1 MRYAVPGNL
10 MTTSRRAVALLI
22 LATLLI
28 PLTASQ
34 INPPD
39 DERGG
44 YDYAGEWQPRHAL
57 EIHDEWWDDWSRDS
71 NQNMIDDRLEWLL
84 EQPTE
89 FYSSWWRMA
98 DAGNARV
105 FVDYDHHPSSAD
117 VEAIEEL
124 GVEVTMRPA
133 YLDSLIATVPIELL
147 HHNSPILD
155 LPGIVMLEDLG
166 LAETHMNE
174 AAPNM
179 GVDQVWSQYG
189 YDGTGVT
196 IAVLDTGV
204 RGDHE
209 GLNDMDDEIT
219 LGCDQ
224 PDPDPFNPTPITI
237 DCDPKISAFYD
248 AVITDSER
256 PASES
261 YDSGTHGTHVAGI
274 AAGTGG
280 GQEAPDGSR
289 YVGVAPG
296 AWVVNI
302 LACCEGD
309 IQDVIEG
316 AQWAIENKDSKG
328 IDILTSSLGEQQL
341 EVHFDNDG
349 SSAWSQQMDAVA
361 ASGIITFLSAGNEFG
376 GATLAGCNTIDSPGD
391 ANLPITVASLDKDL
405 GLAIYSSR
413 GYTSDGRVKP
423 DVSTIGSNIMAPD
436 AATSDGYTSKSGTSM
451 ATPLMAGIAALM
463 VEANPDID
471 HEQVKSIVS
480 ALSIERDIQLL
491 DDPGFNDC
499 SILETRP
506 DNEFGYGQADPLSFV
521 QAAGAIDA
529 SLNVSM
535 NLETLDHL
543 GNESRISGT
552 STGGVPG
559 VGFVQVMVGGGDWKQ
574 AADLS
579 SGGDWSSWNIKLDP
593 HIESGNSTVYARL
606 VISDDRMS
614 PVDARRVVLVDEL
627 ASSSGGSGGQSSVGS
642 YVFFI
647 PFLATIVLLG
657 WTALRED
664 WSTNPVRK
672 QEENDEEDE
681 ESTISSNWL
690 EDPIGS
696 LTGGIGKFMSE
707 MRRGGALTENGTKR
721 LLTLCILYF
730 AQGLPWGF
738 ASVTFA
744 AYLVDNGVPVGD
756 IAILFATVALPWTFK
771 WIWGPVVDAV
781 NIPRYGAR
789 RQWVLI
795 AQAGMVVTLGTLLLV
810 PDLNAEIDLVTRLL
824 FVHNIFA
831 SLQDV
836 GTDALA
842 VEILEP
848 NEVAK
853 ANGFMFAAKRAGIIV
868 GGAVLGVS
876 VTQIGISGVIVIQL
890 VLLSLIL
897 LVPLTMVEKPGV
909 KLFPWSKPDESQ
921 WWDDLDD
928 QGDAQGIDA
937 DDSEISGPWLEE
949 KRFKIARK
957 VGVTLDSRRISISAF
972 FAIAALF
979 VWIAGFAIDVFT
991 IDFEAGDK
999 IRQITNPVSYVFF
1012 AISFVAFAL
1021 SSRGIL
1027 ASEDY
1032 PVTNPLARLPEGT
1045 RRGVAETSFYLTKA
1059 FSVRS
1064 ALLLIGLCLLSE
1076 LYIFVGPIVID
1087 IFINEAGWSQ
1097 AKYNG
1102 IVGGIVVF
1110 GALIGQIFGGLLGD
1124 KFGVRRVAMV
1134 GFTVL
1139 ALANACFAL
1148 LEPFWSNTSIMTVY
1162 LIMQAFV
1169 GGMAWICII
1178 SLSMRLTWSKVG
1190 GTQFTAYMSLFNL
1203 SGVFAYTLTE
1213 RMISIFDYKSAIY
1226 IGAALTLITVFM
1238 LVFIDEDE
1246 TDKILEDD
1254 DTHSEDEP
1262 EIYEPVLGD
1271 VMIDEKP
1278 APSV

>member
-1 MRYAVPGNL
+1 

-155 LPGIVMLEDLG
+155 LPGVVMLEDLG

-341 EVHFDNDG
+341 EAHFDNDG

-593 HIESGNSTVYARL
+593 HFESGNSTVYARL

-627 ASSSGGSGGQSSVGS
+627 ASSSGGSGGQSSVGA

-681 ESTISSNWL
+681 ESTISSNWR

-696 LTGGIGKFMSE
+696 LTGGIGKFIDE
-707 MRRGGALTENGTKR
+707 IRRGGALTENGTKR

-876 VTQIGISGVIVIQL
+876 VTQIGISGVIAIQL
-890 VLLSLIL
+890 ILLSLIL

-937 DDSEISGPWLEE
+937 DGPEISGPWLEE

-1021 SSRGIL
+1021 SSGGIL

-1032 PVTNPLARLPEGT
+1032 PVTNPLTRLPEGT

-1246 TDKILEDD
+1246 TDRVLEDD

>member
-1 MRYAVPGNL
+1 MRYAPPGNL

-34 INPPD
+34 INPRD

-44 YDYAGEWQPRHAL
+44 YDHAGEWQPRHAL
-57 EIHDEWWDDWSRDS
+57 EIHDEWWKDWSRDS

-89 FYSSWWRMA
+89 FYSSWWRLA

-105 FVDYDHHPSSAD
+105 FIDYDHHPSSAD

-124 GVEVTMRPA
+124 GVEVTMRPI
-133 YLDSLIATVPIELL
+133 YLDSLIATVPIDLL
-147 HHNSPILD
+147 HHESPILD
-155 LPGIVMLEDLG
+155 LSGVVMLEDLG

-209 GLNDMDDEIT
+209 GLNDLDDEIT

-261 YDSGTHGTHVAGI
+261 YDSGTHGSHVAGI

-280 GQEAPDGSR
+280 GQEAPDGSK

-328 IDILTSSLGEQQL
+328 IDILTSSLGEQQF
-341 EVHFDNDG
+341 EIHFDNDG

-471 HEQVKSIVS
+471 HEQVKSIIS

-499 SILETRP
+499 SVLETRP

-521 QAAGAIDA
+521 QAAGAIDS

-535 NLETLDHL
+535 NIVTLEHL
-543 GNESRISGT
+543 GNESRVSGT

-559 VGFVQVMVGGGDWKQ
+559 VGFVEVMVGGGDWKQ

-579 SGGDWSSWNIKLDP
+579 SAKDWSSWNIKLDP
-593 HIESGNSTVYARL
+593 HAESGNSTVYARL
-606 VISDDRMS
+606 VISDERMS

-627 ASSSGGSGGQSSVGS
+627 ASSSGGAGGQSSIGA

-647 PFLATIVLLG
+647 PFLATLALLG

-664 WSTNPVRK
+664 WSTSPVKK
-672 QEENDEEDE
+672 QENDEEDI
-681 ESTISSNWL
+681 ESTPSSNWR
-690 EDPIGS
+690 EDPFGS
-696 LTGGIGKFMSE
+696 FTGGIRKFSAE
-707 MRRGGALTENGTKR
+707 IRRGGPLTENGTKR

-744 AYLVDNGVPVGD
+744 AYLVDNGVPIGD

-824 FVHNIFA
+824 FIHNIFA

-876 VTQIGISGVIVIQL
+876 VTQIGIGGVIAIQL

-897 LVPLTMVEKPGV
+897 LVPLTMVERPGV
-909 KLFPWSKPDESQ
+909 KLFPWSKSDEGE
-921 WWDDLDD
+921 WWDVSDH
-928 QGDAQGIDA
+928 QGDTQGIENS
-937 DDSEISGPWLEE
+937 DSQNPSEPWLEE
-949 KRFKIARK
+949 QRFKIARK
-957 VGVTLDSRRISISAF
+957 VGFTLDSRKISLSAF
-972 FAIAALF
+972 FAIAALSI
-979 VWIAGFAIDVFT
+979 WIVGFAIDVFT
-991 IDFEAGDK
+991 IDFKAGDN
-999 IRQITNPVSYVFF
+999 IRQITNPVSYFF
-1012 AISFVAFAL
+1012 FLISLVVFAL
-1021 SSRGIL
+1021 SARGVLGSR
-1027 ASEDY
+1027 DY
-1032 PVTNPLARLPEGT
+1032 RVTNPLARLPEGT

-1110 GALIGQIFGGLLGD
+1110 GALIGQVIGGLLGD
-1124 KFGVRRVAMV
+1124 RFGVRRVAMV

-1148 LEPFWSNTSIMTVY
+1148 LEPLWSNTSIMTVY
-1162 LIMQAFV
+1162 LIAQAFV

-1213 RMISIFDYKSAIY
+1213 RMISVFDYKSAIY

-1246 TDKILEDD
+1246 TDRILEDD
-1254 DTHSEDEP
+1254 DTHSQDEP
-1262 EIYEPVLGD
+1262 EIFEPILGD

>member
-1 MRYAVPGNL
+1 M
-10 MTTSRRAVALLI
+10 
-22 LATLLI
+22 LI

-34 INPPD
+34 INPQD

-57 EIHDEWWDDWSRDS
+57 EIHDDWWNDWSRDS
-71 NQNMIDDRLEWLL
+71 NQNKVDDRLEWLL

-98 DAGNARV
+98 ESGSARV
-105 FVDYDHHPSSAD
+105 FIDYDHHPSSAD
-117 VEAIEEL
+117 VDAVERL
-124 GVEVTMRPA
+124 GVEVTMRPV
-133 YLDSLIATVPIELL
+133 YLDSLIATIPIDLI
-147 HHNSPILD
+147 HHNSPILN
-155 LPGIVMLEDLG
+155 LSGVVMLEDLG

-209 GLNDMDDEIT
+209 GLNDLDDEIT

-224 PDPDPFNPTPITI
+224 PDPDPFNPAPITI

-261 YDSGTHGTHVAGI
+261 YDSGTHGSHVAGI

-280 GQEAPDGSR
+280 GQEAPDGSK

-316 AQWAIENKDSKG
+316 AQWAIENKESKG
-328 IDILTSSLGEQQL
+328 IDILTSSLGEQQF
-341 EVHFDNDG
+341 EIHFDNDG

-391 ANLPITVASLDKDL
+391 ANLPITVASLDKNL

-471 HEQVKSIVS
+471 HNQVKSIIS

-499 SILETRP
+499 SVLETRP

-521 QAAGAIDA
+521 QAAGAIDS

-535 NLETLDHL
+535 NVDTLDHL

-559 VGFVQVMVGGGDWKQ
+559 VGYVEVMVGGDNWKQ

-593 HIESGNSTVYARL
+593 HTQSGNSTVYARL
-606 VISDDRMS
+606 VISEERMS
-614 PVDARRVVLVDEL
+614 PVDARRVVLVDG
-627 ASSSGGSGGQSSVGS
+627 ATGTSGGAEGQASIGA
-642 YVFFI
+642 YIFFI
-647 PFLATIVLLG
+647 PFFATLALLG

-664 WSTNPVRK
+664 WSISPAK
-672 QEENDEEDE
+672 KKENDDEDV
-681 ESTISSNWL
+681 ESTHSSNWR
-690 EDPIGS
+690 EDPFRS
-696 LTGGIGKFMSE
+696 FTGGLRKFASE
-707 MRRGGALTENGTKR
+707 MRRGGPLTENGTKR

-744 AYLVDNGVPVGD
+744 AYLVDNGVPIGD

-876 VTQIGISGVIVIQL
+876 VTQIGISGVIAIQL

-897 LVPLTMVEKPGV
+897 LVPLTMVERPGV
-909 KLFPWSKPDESQ
+909 KLFPWSKPDQSQ
-921 WWDDLDD
+921 WWDDLDP
-928 QGDAQGIDA
+928 QESGQSPYGDSD
-937 DDSEISGPWLEE
+937 ISQPWLEE
-949 KRFKIARK
+949 ERFKIARK
-957 VGVTLDSRRISISAF
+957 VGVTLDSKRISVSAF
-972 FAIAALF
+972 FAIAGLLL
-979 VWIAGFAIDVFT
+979 WIVGFAVDVFT
-991 IDFEAGDK
+991 IDFKLGDN
-999 IRQITNPVSYVFF
+999 IRQITNPVSYLFF
-1012 AISFVAFAL
+1012 IISLATFAL
-1021 SSRGIL
+1021 SAKGIFG
-1027 ASEDY
+1027 ARDY
-1032 PVTNPLARLPEGT
+1032 HVTNPLARLPEGT

-1110 GALIGQIFGGLLGD
+1110 GALIGQIVGGLLGD
-1124 KFGVRRVAMV
+1124 RFGVRRVAMV

-1148 LEPFWSNTSIMTVY
+1148 LEPLWSNTSIMTVY
-1162 LIMQAFV
+1162 LIAQAFV

-1226 IGAALTLITVFM
+1226 IGA
-1238 LVFIDEDE
+1238 
-1246 TDKILEDD
+1246 
-1254 DTHSEDEP
+1254 
-1262 EIYEPVLGD
+1262 
-1271 VMIDEKP
+1271 
-1278 APSV
+1278 

>member
-1 MRYAVPGNL
+1 MRHALYGVA
-10 MTTSRRAVALLI
+10 MRTSRQAGALLI

-34 INPPD
+34 INPQD

-57 EIHDEWWDDWSRDS
+57 EIHDDWWNDWSRDS
-71 NQNMIDDRLEWLL
+71 NQNKVDDRLEWLL

-98 DAGNARV
+98 ESGSARV
-105 FVDYDHHPSSAD
+105 FIDYDHHPSSAD
-117 VEAIEEL
+117 VDAVERL
-124 GVEVTMRPA
+124 GVEVTMRPV
-133 YLDSLIATVPIELL
+133 YLDSLIATIPIDLI
-147 HHNSPILD
+147 HHNSPILN
-155 LPGIVMLEDLG
+155 LSGVVMLEDLG

-209 GLNDMDDEIT
+209 GLNDLDDEIT

-224 PDPDPFNPTPITI
+224 PDPDPFNPAPITI

-261 YDSGTHGTHVAGI
+261 YDSGTHGSHVAGI

-280 GQEAPDGSR
+280 GQEAPDGSK

-316 AQWAIENKDSKG
+316 AQWAIENKESKG
-328 IDILTSSLGEQQL
+328 IDILTSSLGEQQF
-341 EVHFDNDG
+341 EIHFDNDG

-391 ANLPITVASLDKDL
+391 ANLPITVASLDKNL

-471 HEQVKSIVS
+471 HNQVKSIIS

-499 SILETRP
+499 SVLETRP

-521 QAAGAIDA
+521 QAAGAIDS

-535 NLETLDHL
+535 NVDTLDHL

-559 VGFVQVMVGGGDWKQ
+559 VGYVEVMVGGDNWKQ

-593 HIESGNSTVYARL
+593 HTQSGNSTVYARL
-606 VISDDRMS
+606 VISEERMS
-614 PVDARRVVLVDEL
+614 PVDARRVVLVDG
-627 ASSSGGSGGQSSVGS
+627 ATGTSGGAEGQASIGA
-642 YVFFI
+642 YIFFI
-647 PFLATIVLLG
+647 PFFATLALLG

-664 WSTNPVRK
+664 WSISPAK
-672 QEENDEEDE
+672 KKENDDEDV
-681 ESTISSNWL
+681 ESTHSSNWR
-690 EDPIGS
+690 EDPFRS
-696 LTGGIGKFMSE
+696 FTGGLRKFASE
-707 MRRGGALTENGTKR
+707 MRRGGPLTENGTKR

-744 AYLVDNGVPVGD
+744 AYLVDNGVPIGD

-876 VTQIGISGVIVIQL
+876 VTQIGISGVIAIQL

-897 LVPLTMVEKPGV
+897 LVPLTMVERPGV
-909 KLFPWSKPDESQ
+909 KLFPWSKPDQSQ
-921 WWDDLDD
+921 WWDDLDP
-928 QGDAQGIDA
+928 QESGQSPYGDSD
-937 DDSEISGPWLEE
+937 ISQPWLEE
-949 KRFKIARK
+949 ERFKIARK
-957 VGVTLDSRRISISAF
+957 VGVTLDSKRISVSAF
-972 FAIAALF
+972 FAIAGLLL
-979 VWIAGFAIDVFT
+979 WIVGFAVDVFT
-991 IDFEAGDK
+991 IDFKLGDN
-999 IRQITNPVSYVFF
+999 IRQITNPVSYLFF
-1012 AISFVAFAL
+1012 MISLATFAL
-1021 SSRGIL
+1021 SAKGIFG
-1027 ASEDY
+1027 ARDY
-1032 PVTNPLARLPEGT
+1032 HVTNPLARLPEGT

-1110 GALIGQIFGGLLGD
+1110 GALIGQIVGGLLGD
-1124 KFGVRRVAMV
+1124 RFGVRRVAMV

-1148 LEPFWSNTSIMTVY
+1148 LEPLWSNTSIMTVY
-1162 LIMQAFV
+1162 LIAQAFV

-1246 TDKILEDD
+1246 TDKTLEDD
-1254 DTHSEDEP
+1254 NTHSEDEP
-1262 EIYEPVLGD
+1262 DVFEPILGD

-1278 APSV
+1278 TPSV

>member
-1 MRYAVPGNL
+1 MRS
-10 MTTSRRAVALLI
+10 SRRAVALLI

-34 INPPD
+34 INPGD
-39 DERGG
+39 DGRGG
-44 YDYAGEWQPRHAL
+44 YDHAGEWQPRHAL

-84 EQPTE
+84 KQPTE

-98 DAGNARV
+98 DTGNARI
-105 FVDYDHHPSSAD
+105 FIDYDHHPSSAD
-117 VEAIEEL
+117 VEAVEEL
-124 GVEVTMRPA
+124 GVEVTMRPI

-147 HHNSPILD
+147 HHNSPILG
-155 LPGIVMLEDLG
+155 LSGVVMLEDLG

-224 PDPDPFNPTPITI
+224 PDPDPFNPAPITI

-289 YVGVAPG
+289 YVGAAPG

-341 EVHFDNDG
+341 EMHFDNDG

-471 HEQVKSIVS
+471 HEQVKSIIS

-499 SILETRP
+499 SVLETRP

-521 QAAGAIDA
+521 QAAGAIDS

-535 NLETLDHL
+535 DIETLDHL

-552 STGGVPG
+552 STGGVSG
-559 VGFVQVMVGGGDWKQ
+559 VGFVQVMVGGGEWKQ

-606 VISDDRMS
+606 VISDERMS
-614 PVDARRVVLVDEL
+614 PVDARRVVLVDEA
-627 ASSSGGSGGQSSVGS
+627 ASSSGGAGGQSSVGA

-647 PFLATIVLLG
+647 PFIATLALLG

-664 WSTNPVRK
+664 WSTRPAK
-672 QEENDEEDE
+672 KKEDDEEDAE
-681 ESTISSNWL
+681 QTSSLNWR

-696 LTGGIGKFMSE
+696 LTTGTQSFLSE
-707 MRRGGALTENGTKR
+707 MARGGPLTENGTKR
-721 LLTLCILYF
+721 ILTLCVLYF

-876 VTQIGISGVIVIQL
+876 VTQIGIAGVITIQL
-890 VLLSLIL
+890 ILLSLIL
-897 LVPLTMVEKPGV
+897 IVPLTMVEKPGV
-909 KLFPWSKPDESQ
+909 KLFPWSESDENA
-921 WWDDLDD
+921 WWSGL
-928 QGDAQGIDA
+928 A
-937 DDSEISGPWLEE
+937 DKDGSEDTQFEESEPWLKEN
-949 KRFKIARK
+949 RFKIARK
-957 VGVTLDSRRISISAF
+957 VGLTLDSKKISASAF
-972 FAIAALF
+972 FAVMALMI
-979 VWIAGFAIDVFT
+979 WITGFAIDVFT
-991 IDFEAGDK
+991 IDLELGDN
-999 IRQITNPVSYVFF
+999 IRQITNPLSYAAF
-1012 AISFVAFAL
+1012 IITGITFAL
-1021 SSRGIL
+1021 SSGGIFESKPL
-1027 ASEDY
+1027 
-1032 PVTNPLARLPEGT
+1032 PNPLAPMPDAT
-1045 RRGVAETSFYLTKA
+1045 RRGVAVTAFYLSKA

-1064 ALLLIGLCLLSE
+1064 SLLLIGLCLLSE
-1076 LYIFVGPIVID
+1076 LYIFVTPIVID

-1110 GALIGQIFGGLLGD
+1110 GALVGQLVGGLLGD
-1124 KFGVRRVAMV
+1124 RFGVRRVAMV
-1134 GFTVL
+1134 GFTTL

-1148 LEPFWSNTSIMTVY
+1148 LEPLWANTQIMTLY
-1162 LIMQAFV
+1162 LIAQAFV

-1238 LVFIDEDE
+1238 LVFIDENE
-1246 TDKILEDD
+1246 TDRVLEGDNTD
-1254 DTHSEDEP
+1254 SEDEP
-1262 EIYEPVLGD
+1262 EIFEPILGD

-1278 APSV
+1278 TPSV

>member
-1 MRYAVPGNL
+1 MRHALYGVA
-10 MTTSRRAVALLI
+10 MRTSRQAGALLI

-34 INPPD
+34 INPQD

-57 EIHDEWWDDWSRDS
+57 EIHDDWWNDWSRDS
-71 NQNMIDDRLEWLL
+71 NQNKVDDRLEWLL

-98 DAGNARV
+98 ESGSARV
-105 FVDYDHHPSSAD
+105 FIDYDHHPSSAD
-117 VEAIEEL
+117 VDAVERL
-124 GVEVTMRPA
+124 GVEVTMRPV
-133 YLDSLIATVPIELL
+133 YLDSLIATIPIDLI
-147 HHNSPILD
+147 HHNSPILN
-155 LPGIVMLEDLG
+155 LSGVVMLEDLG

-209 GLNDMDDEIT
+209 GLNDLDDEIT

-224 PDPDPFNPTPITI
+224 PDPDPFNPAPITI

-261 YDSGTHGTHVAGI
+261 YDSGTHGSHVAGI

-280 GQEAPDGSR
+280 GQEAPDGSK

-316 AQWAIENKDSKG
+316 AQWAIENKESKG
-328 IDILTSSLGEQQL
+328 IDILTSSLGEQQF
-341 EVHFDNDG
+341 EIHFDNDG

-391 ANLPITVASLDKDL
+391 ANLPITVASLDKNL

-471 HEQVKSIVS
+471 HNQVKSIIS

-499 SILETRP
+499 SVLETRP

-521 QAAGAIDA
+521 QAAGAIDS

-535 NLETLDHL
+535 NVDTLDHL

-559 VGFVQVMVGGGDWKQ
+559 VGYVEVMVGGDNWKQ

-593 HIESGNSTVYARL
+593 HTQSGNSTVYARL
-606 VISDDRMS
+606 VISEERMS
-614 PVDARRVVLVDEL
+614 PVDARRVVLVDG
-627 ASSSGGSGGQSSVGS
+627 ATGTSGGAEGQASIGA
-642 YVFFI
+642 YIFFI
-647 PFLATIVLLG
+647 PFFATLALLG

-664 WSTNPVRK
+664 WSISPAK
-672 QEENDEEDE
+672 KKENDDEDV
-681 ESTISSNWL
+681 ESTHSSNWR
-690 EDPIGS
+690 EDPFRS
-696 LTGGIGKFMSE
+696 FTGGLRKFASE
-707 MRRGGALTENGTKR
+707 MRRGGPLTENGTKR

-744 AYLVDNGVPVGD
+744 AYLVDNGVPIGD

-876 VTQIGISGVIVIQL
+876 VTQIGISGVIAIQL

-897 LVPLTMVEKPGV
+897 LVPLTMVERPGV
-909 KLFPWSKPDESQ
+909 KLFPWSKPDQSQ
-921 WWDDLDD
+921 WWDDLDP
-928 QGDAQGIDA
+928 QESGQSPYGDSD
-937 DDSEISGPWLEE
+937 ISQPWLEE
-949 KRFKIARK
+949 ERFKIARK
-957 VGVTLDSRRISISAF
+957 VGVTLDSKRISVSAF
-972 FAIAALF
+972 FAIAGLLL
-979 VWIAGFAIDVFT
+979 WIVGFAVDVFT
-991 IDFEAGDK
+991 IDFKLGDN
-999 IRQITNPVSYVFF
+999 IRQITNPVSYLFF
-1012 AISFVAFAL
+1012 IISLATFAL
-1021 SSRGIL
+1021 SAKGIFG
-1027 ASEDY
+1027 ARDY
-1032 PVTNPLARLPEGT
+1032 HVTNPLARLPEGT

-1110 GALIGQIFGGLLGD
+1110 GALIGQIVGGLLGD
-1124 KFGVRRVAMV
+1124 RFGVRRVAMV

-1148 LEPFWSNTSIMTVY
+1148 LEPLWSNTSIMTVY
-1162 LIMQAFV
+1162 LIAQAFV

-1246 TDKILEDD
+1246 TDKTLEDD
-1254 DTHSEDEP
+1254 NTHSEDEP
-1262 EIYEPVLGD
+1262 DVFEPILGD

-1278 APSV
+1278 TPSV

>member
-1 MRYAVPGNL
+1 MRHALYGVA
-10 MTTSRRAVALLI
+10 MRTSRQAGALLI

-34 INPPD
+34 INPQD

-57 EIHDEWWDDWSRDS
+57 EIHDDWWNDWSRDS
-71 NQNMIDDRLEWLL
+71 NQNKVDDRLEWLL

-98 DAGNARV
+98 ESGSARV
-105 FVDYDHHPSSAD
+105 FIDYDHHPSSAD
-117 VEAIEEL
+117 VDAVERL
-124 GVEVTMRPA
+124 GVEVTMRPV
-133 YLDSLIATVPIELL
+133 YLDSLIATIPIDLI
-147 HHNSPILD
+147 HHNSPILN
-155 LPGIVMLEDLG
+155 LSGVVMLEDLG

-209 GLNDMDDEIT
+209 GLNDLDDEIT

-224 PDPDPFNPTPITI
+224 PDPDPFNPAPITI

-261 YDSGTHGTHVAGI
+261 YDSGTHGSHVAGI

-280 GQEAPDGSR
+280 GQEAPDGSK

-316 AQWAIENKDSKG
+316 AQWAIENKESKG
-328 IDILTSSLGEQQL
+328 IDILTSSLGEQQF
-341 EVHFDNDG
+341 EIHFDNDG

-391 ANLPITVASLDKDL
+391 ANLPITVASLDKNL

-471 HEQVKSIVS
+471 HDQVKSIIS

-499 SILETRP
+499 SVLETRP

-521 QAAGAIDA
+521 QAAGAIDS

-535 NLETLDHL
+535 NVDTLDHL

-559 VGFVQVMVGGGDWKQ
+559 VGYVEVMVGGDNWKQ

-593 HIESGNSTVYARL
+593 HTQSGNSTVYARL
-606 VISDDRMS
+606 VISEERMS
-614 PVDARRVVLVDEL
+614 PVDARRVVLVDG
-627 ASSSGGSGGQSSVGS
+627 ATGTSGGAEGQASIGA
-642 YVFFI
+642 YIFFI
-647 PFLATIVLLG
+647 PFFATLALLG

-664 WSTNPVRK
+664 WSISPAK
-672 QEENDEEDE
+672 KKENDDEDVD
-681 ESTISSNWL
+681 STHSSNWR
-690 EDPIGS
+690 EDPFRS
-696 LTGGIGKFMSE
+696 FTGGLRKFASE
-707 MRRGGALTENGTKR
+707 MRRGGPLTENGTKR

-744 AYLVDNGVPVGD
+744 AYLVDNGVPIGD

-876 VTQIGISGVIVIQL
+876 VTQIGISGVIAIQL

-897 LVPLTMVEKPGV
+897 LVPLTMVERPGV
-909 KLFPWSKPDESQ
+909 KLFPWSKPDQSQ
-921 WWDDLDD
+921 WWDDLDP
-928 QGDAQGIDA
+928 QESGQSPYGDSD
-937 DDSEISGPWLEE
+937 ISQPWLEE
-949 KRFKIARK
+949 ERFKIARK
-957 VGVTLDSRRISISAF
+957 VGVTLDSKRISVSAF
-972 FAIAALF
+972 FAIAGLLL
-979 VWIAGFAIDVFT
+979 WIVGFAVDVFT
-991 IDFEAGDK
+991 IDFKLGDN
-999 IRQITNPVSYVFF
+999 IRQITNPVSYLFF
-1012 AISFVAFAL
+1012 MISLATFAL
-1021 SSRGIL
+1021 SAKGIFG
-1027 ASEDY
+1027 ARDY
-1032 PVTNPLARLPEGT
+1032 HVTNPLARLPEGT

-1110 GALIGQIFGGLLGD
+1110 GALIGQIVGGLLGD
-1124 KFGVRRVAMV
+1124 RFGVRRVAMV

-1148 LEPFWSNTSIMTVY
+1148 LEPLWSNTSIMTVY
-1162 LIMQAFV
+1162 LIAQAFV

-1246 TDKILEDD
+1246 TDKTLEDD
-1254 DTHSEDEP
+1254 NTHSEDEP
-1262 EIYEPVLGD
+1262 DVFEPILGD

-1278 APSV
+1278 TPSV

>member
-1 MRYAVPGNL
+1 MRHALYGVA
-10 MTTSRRAVALLI
+10 MRTSRQAGALLI

-34 INPPD
+34 INPQD

-57 EIHDEWWDDWSRDS
+57 EIHDDWWNDWSRDS
-71 NQNMIDDRLEWLL
+71 NQNKVDDRLEWLL

-98 DAGNARV
+98 ESGSARV
-105 FVDYDHHPSSAD
+105 FIDYDHHPSSAD
-117 VEAIEEL
+117 VDAVERL
-124 GVEVTMRPA
+124 GVEVTMRPV
-133 YLDSLIATVPIELL
+133 YLDSLIATIPIDLI
-147 HHNSPILD
+147 HHNSPILN
-155 LPGIVMLEDLG
+155 LSGVVMLEDLG

-209 GLNDMDDEIT
+209 GLNDLDDEIT

-224 PDPDPFNPTPITI
+224 PDPDPFNPAPITI

-261 YDSGTHGTHVAGI
+261 YDSGTHGSHVAGI

-280 GQEAPDGSR
+280 GQEAPDGSK

-316 AQWAIENKDSKG
+316 AQWAIENKESKG
-328 IDILTSSLGEQQL
+328 IDILTSSLGEQQF
-341 EVHFDNDG
+341 EIHFDNDG

-391 ANLPITVASLDKDL
+391 ANLPITVASLDKNL

-471 HEQVKSIVS
+471 HNQVKSIIS

-499 SILETRP
+499 SVLETRP

-521 QAAGAIDA
+521 QAAGAIDS

-535 NLETLDHL
+535 NVDTLDHL

-559 VGFVQVMVGGGDWKQ
+559 VGYVEVMVGGDNWKQ

-593 HIESGNSTVYARL
+593 HTQSGNSTVYARL
-606 VISDDRMS
+606 VISEERMS
-614 PVDARRVVLVDEL
+614 PVDARRVVLVDG
-627 ASSSGGSGGQSSVGS
+627 ATGTSGGAEGQASIGA
-642 YVFFI
+642 YIFFI
-647 PFLATIVLLG
+647 PFFATLALLG

-664 WSTNPVRK
+664 WSISPAK
-672 QEENDEEDE
+672 KKENDDEDV
-681 ESTISSNWL
+681 ESTHSSNWR
-690 EDPIGS
+690 EDPFRS
-696 LTGGIGKFMSE
+696 FTGGLRKFASE
-707 MRRGGALTENGTKR
+707 MRRGGPLTENGTKR

-744 AYLVDNGVPVGD
+744 AYLVDNGVPIGD

-876 VTQIGISGVIVIQL
+876 VTQIGISGVIAIQL

-897 LVPLTMVEKPGV
+897 LVPLTMVERPGV
-909 KLFPWSKPDESQ
+909 KLFPWSKPDQSQ
-921 WWDDLDD
+921 WWDDLDPQESGQSPD
-928 QGDAQGIDA
+928 GDSD
-937 DDSEISGPWLEE
+937 ISQPWLEE
-949 KRFKIARK
+949 ERFKIARK
-957 VGVTLDSRRISISAF
+957 VGVTLDSKRISVSAF
-972 FAIAALF
+972 FAIAGLLL
-979 VWIAGFAIDVFT
+979 WIVGFAVDVFT
-991 IDFEAGDK
+991 IDFKLGDN
-999 IRQITNPVSYVFF
+999 IRQITNPVSYLFF
-1012 AISFVAFAL
+1012 IISLATFAL
-1021 SSRGIL
+1021 SAKGIFG
-1027 ASEDY
+1027 ARDY
-1032 PVTNPLARLPEGT
+1032 HVTNPLARLPEGT

-1110 GALIGQIFGGLLGD
+1110 GALIGQIVGGLLGD
-1124 KFGVRRVAMV
+1124 RFGVRRVAMV

-1148 LEPFWSNTSIMTVY
+1148 LEPLWSNTSIMTVY
-1162 LIMQAFV
+1162 LIAQAFV

-1246 TDKILEDD
+1246 TDKTLEDD
-1254 DTHSEDEP
+1254 NTHSQDEP
-1262 EIYEPVLGD
+1262 DVFEPILGD

-1278 APSV
+1278 TPSV

>member
-1 MRYAVPGNL
+1 MRHASHGNL
-10 MTTSRRAVALLI
+10 MRTSRRAVALLI

-34 INPPD
+34 IYSRD

-44 YDYAGEWQPRHAL
+44 YDHAGEWQPRHAL
-57 EIHDEWWDDWSRDS
+57 EIHDGWWNDWSRDS

-105 FVDYDHHPSSAD
+105 FIDYDHHPSSAD

-124 GVEVTMRPA
+124 GIEVTMRPI
-133 YLDSLIATVPIELL
+133 YLDSLIATVPIDLL
-147 HHNSPILD
+147 HSESPILD
-155 LPGIVMLEDLG
+155 LSGVVMLEDLG

-179 GVDQVWSQYG
+179 GVDQVWAQYG

-209 GLNDMDDEIT
+209 GLNDLDDEIT

-248 AVITDSER
+248 AVITNSER

-261 YDSGTHGTHVAGI
+261 YDSGTHGSHVAGI

-280 GQEAPDGSR
+280 GQEAPDGSA
-289 YVGVAPG
+289 YVGIAPG

-316 AQWAIENKDSKG
+316 AQWAIENKNSKG

-341 EVHFDNDG
+341 EIHFDNDG

-499 SILETRP
+499 SVLETRP

-521 QAAGAIDA
+521 QAAGAIDS

-535 NLETLDHL
+535 NIETLEHL

-559 VGFVQVMVGGGDWKQ
+559 VGFVEVMVGGDDWKQ

-593 HIESGNSTVYARL
+593 HTQSGNSTVYARL
-606 VISDDRMS
+606 VISDERMS
-614 PVDARRVVLVDEL
+614 PVDARRVVLVDE
-627 ASSSGGSGGQSSVGS
+627 AAGSSGGAGGQSSVGA

-647 PFLATIVLLG
+647 PFLATLALLG

-664 WSTNPVRK
+664 WSTSPVKK
-672 QEENDEEDE
+672 QENDEEDG
-681 ESTISSNWL
+681 ESTPSSNWR
-690 EDPIGS
+690 EDPFRF
-696 LTGGIGKFMSE
+696 LSE
-707 MRRGGALTENGTKR
+707 LRRGGPLTENGTKR

-744 AYLVDNGVPVGD
+744 AYLVDNGVPIGD

-876 VTQIGISGVIVIQL
+876 VTQIGISGVIAIQL

-909 KLFPWSKPDESQ
+909 KLFPWSKSDESQ
-921 WWDDLDD
+921 WWDDSDGQD
-928 QGDAQGIDA
+928 DAQGIDVEG
-937 DDSEISGPWLEE
+937 SEVSEPWLEE
-949 KRFKIARK
+949 QRFKIARK
-957 VGVTLDSRRISISAF
+957 VGLTLDSRRISVSAF
-972 FAIAALF
+972 FTIAALL
-979 VWIAGFAIDVFT
+979 VWIVGFAIDVFT
-991 IDFEAGDK
+991 IDFKLGDN
-999 IRQITNPVSYVFF
+999 IRQITNPVSYLFF
-1012 AISFVAFAL
+1012 LISLVAFAL
-1021 SSRGIL
+1021 SARGIL
-1027 ASEDY
+1027 GSS
-1032 PVTNPLARLPEGT
+1032 VTNPLARLPEGT

-1076 LYIFVGPIVID
+1076 LYIFVAPIVID

-1110 GALIGQIFGGLLGD
+1110 GALIGQIIGGLLGD
-1124 KFGVRRVAMV
+1124 RFGVRRVAMV

-1148 LEPFWSNTSIMTVY
+1148 LEPLWSNTSIMTVY
-1162 LIMQAFV
+1162 LIAQAFV

-1213 RMISIFDYKSAIY
+1213 RMISVFDYKSAIY
-1226 IGAALTLITVFM
+1226 IGAALTLLTVFM

-1246 TDKILEDD
+1246 TDRILEGDD
-1254 DTHSEDEP
+1254 IHSQDEP
-1262 EIYEPVLGD
+1262 EIFEPILGD

-1278 APSV
+1278 AAAV

>member
-1 MRYAVPGNL
+1 MRHALYGVA
-10 MTTSRRAVALLI
+10 MRTSRQAGALLI

-34 INPPD
+34 INPQD

-57 EIHDEWWDDWSRDS
+57 EIHDDWWNDWSRDS
-71 NQNMIDDRLEWLL
+71 NQNKVDDRLEWLL

-98 DAGNARV
+98 ESGSARV
-105 FVDYDHHPSSAD
+105 FIDYDHHPSSAD
-117 VEAIEEL
+117 VDAVERL
-124 GVEVTMRPA
+124 GVEVTMRPV
-133 YLDSLIATVPIELL
+133 YLDSLIATIPIDLI
-147 HHNSPILD
+147 HHNSPILN
-155 LPGIVMLEDLG
+155 LSGVVMLEDLG

-209 GLNDMDDEIT
+209 GLNDLDDEIT

-224 PDPDPFNPTPITI
+224 PDPDPFNPAPITI

-261 YDSGTHGTHVAGI
+261 YDSGTHGSHVAGI

-280 GQEAPDGSR
+280 GQEAPDGSK

-316 AQWAIENKDSKG
+316 AQWAIENKESKG
-328 IDILTSSLGEQQL
+328 IDILTSSLGEQQF
-341 EVHFDNDG
+341 EIHFDNDG

-391 ANLPITVASLDKDL
+391 ANLPITVASLDKNL

-471 HEQVKSIVS
+471 HDQVKSIIS

-499 SILETRP
+499 SVLETRP

-521 QAAGAIDA
+521 QAAGAIDS

-535 NLETLDHL
+535 NVDTLDHL

-559 VGFVQVMVGGGDWKQ
+559 VGYVEVMVGGDNWKQ

-593 HIESGNSTVYARL
+593 HTQSGNSTVYARL
-606 VISDDRMS
+606 VISEERMS
-614 PVDARRVVLVDEL
+614 PVDARRVVLVDG
-627 ASSSGGSGGQSSVGS
+627 ATGTSGGAEGQASIGA
-642 YVFFI
+642 YIFFI
-647 PFLATIVLLG
+647 PFFATLALLG

-664 WSTNPVRK
+664 WSISPAK
-672 QEENDEEDE
+672 KKENDDEDV
-681 ESTISSNWL
+681 ESTHSSNWR
-690 EDPIGS
+690 EDPFRS
-696 LTGGIGKFMSE
+696 FTGGLRKFASE
-707 MRRGGALTENGTKR
+707 MRRGGPLTENGTKR

-744 AYLVDNGVPVGD
+744 AYLVDNGVPIGD

-876 VTQIGISGVIVIQL
+876 VTQIGISGVIAIQL

-897 LVPLTMVEKPGV
+897 LVPLTMVERPGV
-909 KLFPWSKPDESQ
+909 KLFPWSKPDQSQ
-921 WWDDLDD
+921 WWDDLDP
-928 QGDAQGIDA
+928 QESGQSPYGDSD
-937 DDSEISGPWLEE
+937 ISQPWLEE
-949 KRFKIARK
+949 ERFKIARK
-957 VGVTLDSRRISISAF
+957 VGVTLDSKRISVSAF
-972 FAIAALF
+972 FAIAGLLL
-979 VWIAGFAIDVFT
+979 WIVGFAVDVFT
-991 IDFEAGDK
+991 IDFKLGDN
-999 IRQITNPVSYVFF
+999 IRQITNPVSYLFF
-1012 AISFVAFAL
+1012 MISLATFAL
-1021 SSRGIL
+1021 SAKGIFG
-1027 ASEDY
+1027 ARDY
-1032 PVTNPLARLPEGT
+1032 HVTNPLARLPEGT

-1110 GALIGQIFGGLLGD
+1110 GALIGQIVGGLLGD
-1124 KFGVRRVAMV
+1124 RFGVRRVAMV

-1148 LEPFWSNTSIMTVY
+1148 LEPLWSNTSIMTVY
-1162 LIMQAFV
+1162 LIAQAFV

-1246 TDKILEDD
+1246 TDKTLEDD
-1254 DTHSEDEP
+1254 NTHSEDEP
-1262 EIYEPVLGD
+1262 DVFEPILGD

-1278 APSV
+1278 TPSV